1 LRYFLLNASWDPL
14 FSLAQDERAE
24 PVVAPAAAAAHGAAA
39 RSDDRVTHDAKR
51 QRKSG

>member
-14 FSLAQDERAE
+14 FSLAQGERAE
-24 PVVAPAAAAAHGAAA
+24 PVVAAAAAAHGPA
-39 RSDDRVTHDAKR
+39 RSDDRVTRDAKR